1 MASIRKKGDH
11 QWHVQIRRQG
21 QTLTKTFETRADA
34 EAWAK
39 IKESEIIRGVYI
51 PTARESEKKT
61 LGELIGR
68 YITDVVPGHRGHESE
83 AARLKMLAERPICRR
98 SVASLRPEDFAKYR
112 DARLKEPRSWH
123 AREAGDQGD
132 GPTVGAATVHRELGL
147 FQQVVEHA
155 RREWGLGLSENP
167 VRQVQKPRINNA
179 RDRRIS
185 KDEELRLMESLGMC
199 RNKHIKPLVL
209 LALETAMRQG
219 ELLAL
224 TWGTVDFAIPAAHL
238 PRTKNGD
245 KRDVPLSKRAV
256 QILRGILKENVGIAA
271 KNLSAGEKKMLV
283 FPTTS
288 SAAKQAWERAVERA
302 GIENLHFHD
311 LRHEATSR
319 MASRIPNALAL
330 ASITGHRDMQMLKRY
345 YHPRAAD
352 LAKLLG

>member
-1 MASIRKKGDH
+1 MASIRKKGDY

-51 PTARESEKKT
+51 PTTKEAEKKA
-61 LGELIGR
+61 LGDLIDR

-83 AARLKMLAERPICRR
+83 TARLKMLRKRQICKR
-98 SVASLRPEDFAKYR
+98 SVASLRPEDFVRYR
-112 DARLKEPRSWH
+112 DARLKEPRSRH
-123 AREAGDQGD
+123 AREAKVQGD

-147 FQQVVEHA
+147 FQQIIEHA
-155 RREWGLGLSENP
+155 RREWGLGLAENP
-167 VRQVQKPRINNA
+167 VKAVQKPRFKNA
-179 RDRRIS
+179 RDRRLS
-185 KDEELRLMESLGMC
+185 VAEEKRLLESIDQG
-199 RNKHIKPLVL
+199 RNKHMKPLVL
-209 LALETAMRQG
+209 LGLETAMRQG
-219 ELLAL
+219 ELLGL
-224 TWGTVDFAIPAAHL
+224 TWGNVDFSVPAAHL

-256 QILRGILKENVGIAA
+256 QILRGILKESVGTAA
-271 KNLSAGEKKMLV
+271 KNLSTDEKKMRI
-283 FPTTS
+283 FPTTA
-288 SAAKQAWERAVERA
+288 SAVKQAWERAVERA
-302 GIENLHFHD
+302 EIENLHFHD

-319 MASRIPNALAL
+319 MAARIPNALAL

-352 LAKLLG
+352 LAKMLG